1 MRHPSPAG
9 QLVALVLSFLALGIF
24 MIPAA
29 RAIAPATADAYGV
42 PLFRHVVPDAS
53 APDLRNFAPL
63 RFLADGD
70 FPPFSYLN
78 AKGALAGFNVEL
90 ADAVCRE
97 LHLAC
102 EFVVK
107 PWNDIPGAVANGEGD
122 AAIAGIR
129 ITPQNAEKLDFT
141 RPFYRPMARFA
152 VRYQFRVKPPYVST
166 LAGKRIGVMAGSAH
180 EAWLKT
186 AFVHSNIRPFATQA
200 EAMEALRTG
209 AIDAMFDD
217 AVRLMFWIAGSEA
230 RGCCRL
236 VKGAYVD
243 EASFSPAMTIAVKRG
258 NQQLLKALDYG
269 LDRLQQD
276 GIYADIF
283 RRYFP
288 ENPW

>member
-9 QLVALVLSFLALGIF
+9 QLVAVVLSLLAMGIF
-24 MIPAA
+24 MVPAA
-29 RAIAPATADAYGV
+29 RTATPTTADPYGV
-42 PLFRHVVPDAS
+42 PLFRHVVPGAPL
-53 APDLRNFAPL
+53 PDLRNLGPL

-70 FPPFSYLN
+70 FPPFSYLD

-97 LHLAC
+97 LHLPC
-102 EFVVK
+102 EFAVK
-107 PWNDIPGAVANGEGD
+107 PWNDIPDAVANGEGD
-122 AAIAGIR
+122 AAIAGIKM
-129 ITPQNAEKLDFT
+129 TPQNAEKLDFT
-141 RPFYRPMARFA
+141 RAFYRPMARFA
-152 VRYQFRVKPPYVST
+152 VRSQFRLTPPYVST

-180 EAWLKT
+180 EVWLKA
-186 AFVHSNIRPFATQA
+186 AFVHSNIRPFATQV

-217 AVRLMFWIAGSEA
+217 AVRLMFWVAGSEA
-230 RGCCRL
+230 RDCCRL

-243 EASFSPAMTIAVKRG
+243 EATFSPAMTIAVKRG

-276 GIYADIF
+276 GTYAAIF

-288 ENPW
+288 ESPW

>member
-1 MRHPSPAG
+1 MRRPSPTGRLLASV
-9 QLVALVLSFLALGIF
+9 LAIMALAFAMASKAAAVE
-24 MIPAA
+24 PAA
-29 RAIAPATADAYGV
+29 PDSYAV
-42 PLFRHVVPDAS
+42 PLFRHVVPDAPP
-53 APDLRNFAPL
+53 PDVRNLGAV

-97 LHLAC
+97 LRLAC
-102 EFVVK
+102 EFAVK
-107 PWNDIPGAVANGEGD
+107 PWKDIPDAVANGEGD

-129 ITPQNAEKLDFT
+129 MTPHNAEKLDFS

-152 VRYQFRVKPPYVST
+152 VRSQFRVKPPYVST

-180 EAWLKT
+180 EAWLRAT
-186 AFVHSNIRPFATQA
+186 FVHSNIRPFATQVA
-200 EAMEALRTG
+200 AMEALRTG

-230 RGCCRL
+230 RDCCRL
-236 VKGAYVD
+236 TDGAFVD
-243 EASFSPAMTIAVKRG
+243 EATFSPAMTIAVKRG
-258 NQQLLKALDYG
+258 NHQLLRALDYG

-276 GIYADIF
+276 GIYAAIF

-288 ENPW
+288 QNPW